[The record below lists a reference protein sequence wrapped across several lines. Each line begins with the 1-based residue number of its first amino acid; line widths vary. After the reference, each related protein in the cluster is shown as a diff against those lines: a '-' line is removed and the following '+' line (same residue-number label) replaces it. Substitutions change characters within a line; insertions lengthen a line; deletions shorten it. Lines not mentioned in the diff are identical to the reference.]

1 MAGILTIANFL
12 NLTKTYKF
20 KRFSLKLFLNSFKR
34 GYEHT
39 KCPVLTE
46 ILRIYKKNPSLS
58 SFNEREAPKI
68 LQPT

>member
-1 MAGILTIANFL
+1 MAGIKQLQLFFKSY
-12 NLTKTYKF
+12 KTYKF

-46 ILRIYKKNPSLS
+46 ILS

-68 LQPT
+68 L

>member
-1 MAGILTIANFL
+1 M
-12 NLTKTYKF
+12 
-20 KRFSLKLFLNSFKR
+20 FLNSFKR

-46 ILRIYKKNPSLS
+46 ILEDNKKNPSLS

-68 LQPT
+68 L

>member
-1 MAGILTIANFL
+1 M
-12 NLTKTYKF
+12 
-20 KRFSLKLFLNSFKR
+20 FLNSFKR

-46 ILRIYKKNPSLS
+46 ILEDNKKNPSLS

-68 LQPT
+68 CSTRDVRYEREASRNFCNTRSVWF